1 MTGFMVVRV
10 AFAHGGGSMGTP
22 AHITESEK
30 QRAQSRSKASLY
42 CSKPTLTVTLFTHL
56 RPPTLTHFTHLGPA
70 PPVTHFTH
78 LGPAPT
84 LTHFTHL
91 GPTPPRNSLHP
102 SEPHPLKIPLAPVKC
117 VTNWGS
123 GFKHSESV
131 EEHLTF
137 KP

>member
-1 MTGFMVVRV
+1 MVVRV

-42 CSKPTLTVTLFTHL
+42 CSKPTLTATHFTHL
-56 RPPTLTHFTHLGPA
+56 RPPTLTHFTHLDPTLTVTHFTHLGPA

-91 GPTPPRNSLHP
+91 GPTPPGTHF
-102 SEPHPLKIPLAPVKC
+102 I
-117 VTNWGS
+117 
-123 GFKHSESV
+123 
-131 EEHLTF
+131 HLSPTL
-137 KP
+137 